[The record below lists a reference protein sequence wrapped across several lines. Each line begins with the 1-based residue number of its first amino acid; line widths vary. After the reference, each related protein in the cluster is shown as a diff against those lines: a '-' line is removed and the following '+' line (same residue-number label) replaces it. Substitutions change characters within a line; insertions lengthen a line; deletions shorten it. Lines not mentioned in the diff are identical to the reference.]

1 METGGGAPKLSP
13 GDQIARP
20 VTLTL
25 HVAFAHAH
33 ARQPP
38 SQARQQ
44 APRLAAPTRTPPSMV
59 VSSATIWQS
68 GGKLAAVTS
77 SVNAGASII
86 VAAAAAG
93 WLAGGG
99 GGWLAGGGGRAR
111 CMHDA
116 FLVDLRA
123 SEHLYDTL
131 LWYIPA
137 HGALIGVSP
146 MTL

>member
-1 METGGGAPKLSP
+1 M
-13 GDQIARP
+13 
-20 VTLTL
+20 
-25 HVAFAHAH
+25 HVAFENAH

-44 APRLAAPTRTPPSMV
+44 APRLAAATRTPPSMV
-59 VSSATIWQS
+59 VSSATIWQP
-68 GGKLAAVTS
+68 GGKLAVVESNS
-77 SVNAGASII
+77 SNDIM
-86 VAAAAAG
+86 AAAAG
-93 WLAGGG
+93 GWLAGWRRLAGG
-99 GGWLAGGGGRAR
+99 WLAGCGGWLAGGGGRAR

-116 FLVDLRA
+116 FLDLRS

>member
-1 METGGGAPKLSP
+1 
-13 GDQIARP
+13 
-20 VTLTL
+20 
-25 HVAFAHAH
+25 
-33 ARQPP
+33 
-38 SQARQQ
+38 
-44 APRLAAPTRTPPSMV
+44 MV
-59 VSSATIWQS
+59 VSSATIWQP

-77 SVNAGASII
+77 SVNASAIM
-86 VAAAAAG
+86 VAAAGWLAG

-116 FLVDLRA
+116 FLDLRA

-131 LWYIPA
+131 LWHIPA